1 MKIQVGAA
9 RVMGDGSGDA
19 SVSVTVGCSR
29 KRQVRVVRGMDESYA
44 LFVVVPSGDLRL
56 IHPAAVKD
64 CPSTWEHLSVAPG
77 ELREI
82 LAKAREVMDNPKLQ
96 RGVLKAIAKRK
107 ERERVDRVRTR
118 AAYVKDSI
126 KAMYAHGATHQEVVD
141 AVNAALVAA
150 VHNS

>member
-82 LAKAREVMDNPKLQ
+82 LAKAREVMDN
-96 RGVLKAIAKRK
+96 RSCSAAW
-107 ERERVDRVRTR
+107 